1 MNRGRSSS
9 VKRRKPGPSS
19 SQDNSTI
26 EGKPSDFNQKKKAR
40 TTETTENRP
49 AICHTIIAH
58 FEKMADTHDPSSATV
73 ADHALDSCIADS
85 EGDMCESQGEPSN
98 TDITKVLQN
107 TNISLNTELDLLNDT
122 VESLKGDVFDLQQ
135 ENAWL
140 KAQLD
145 QCQKRQEDIKAQVH
159 RSTASM
165 RSLQRSCLKGTSSIL
180 GGTTSNCFSSKSHPT
195 RLSWQRRARRKH

>member
-1 MNRGRSSS
+1 M
-9 VKRRKPGPSS
+9 
-19 SQDNSTI
+19 
-26 EGKPSDFNQKKKAR
+26 
-40 TTETTENRP
+40 TENRP
-49 AICHTIIAH
+49 EIRHTILAH
-58 FEKMADTHDPSSATV
+58 FEKMADTYDPSSATF
-73 ADHALDSCIADS
+73 ADRALDSCDADS

-145 QCQKRQEDIKAQVH
+145 QCQKRQEDLEAQV
-159 RSTASM
+159 
-165 RSLQRSCLKGTSSIL
+165 Q
-180 GGTTSNCFSSKSHPT
+180 
-195 RLSWQRRARRKH
+195 